1 MLELNFNPFPELMSE
16 RLLLRR
22 ITMHDAADFLKIRS
36 DINAMKYIDRPIA
49 TELEDMYK
57 LILKIN
63 DGIDQNDA
71 IGWGITLKNEN
82 RLIGTIGYHI
92 IEKEHY
98 RAEIGYML
106 LPSAWKKGY
115 MSEAIQAVIDFG
127 FSKMNLHSIEAKINP
142 DNQASAMLLKK
153 FHFIREAYFKENYF
167 FNGKFLDTAIYSLLH
182 S

>member
-1 MLELNFNPFPELMSE
+1 MLELNFNPFPELISE

-49 TELEDMYK
+49 TELDDMYK

-63 DGIDQNDA
+63 DGIDQNNA
-71 IGWGITLKNEN
+71 IGWGITLKKEN
-82 RLIGTIGYHI
+82 RLIGTIGYHV

-106 LPSAWKKGY
+106 IPAAWKNGY
-115 MSEAIQAVIDFG
+115 MSEAIKVIIDFG

-142 DNQASAMLLKK
+142 DNLASAGLLKK
-153 FHFIREAYFKENYF
+153 LCFSKEAYFKENYF
-167 FNGKFLDTAIYSLLH
+167 YNGKFLDTEIYSLLN